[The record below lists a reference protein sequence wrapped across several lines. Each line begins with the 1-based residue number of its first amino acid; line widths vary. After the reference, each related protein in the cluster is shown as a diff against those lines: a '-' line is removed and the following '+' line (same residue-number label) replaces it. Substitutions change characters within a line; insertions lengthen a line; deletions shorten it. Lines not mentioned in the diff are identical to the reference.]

1 MKRILSVCILAAMLL
16 SMFTLSTFSA
26 FALDE
31 ELEATEETDAV
42 EGETDAAE
50 GETEETEE
58 ENSRLAA
65 YRINWATQSFYTY
78 K

>member
-31 ELEATEETDAV
+31 ELEATEMAWLASVNEKT
-42 EGETDAAE
+42 
-50 GETEETEE
+50 TEICKK
-58 ENSRLAA
+58 SRT
-65 YRINWATQSFYTY
+65 RY
-78 K
+78 KEH